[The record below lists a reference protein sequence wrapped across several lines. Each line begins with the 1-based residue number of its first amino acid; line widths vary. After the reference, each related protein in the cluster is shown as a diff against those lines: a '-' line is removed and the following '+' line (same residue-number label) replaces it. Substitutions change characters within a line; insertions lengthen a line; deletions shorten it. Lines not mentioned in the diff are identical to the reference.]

1 MRKQVIPAAL
11 GLMLVSAPAWAQYGG
26 NEGQVTSFLAQSAN
40 WLVAVLGP
48 GVIAIGVIMLGLSLA
63 IGNVDAMRRGGYVVG
78 GGALI
83 FLSQA
88 LVSLLRRLASGF

>member
-48 GVIAIGVIMLGLSLA
+48 GVIAIA
-63 IGNVDAMRRGGYVVG
+63 
-78 GGALI
+78 
-83 FLSQA
+83 
-88 LVSLLRRLASGF
+88 